1 MSLGLVSV
9 VTLLHFRGGAFAAS
23 ISSCTVLCLFFAF
36 KVVARLL
43 QPWTLSSSLFVEV
56 NWEVQ
61 VHGTLLLARLLG
73 KEHTG
78 HMGAIYTSWLV
89 VASLGRLVQL
99 GLGRGPFVGPVQ
111 QGRLRPGRAPVFSC
125 NFLSLVELE
134 LRLGVLGRFGFCR
147 AAGKVASLEIFMIFC
162 LPCTSLVL

>member
-1 MSLGLVSV
+1 M
-9 VTLLHFRGGAFAAS
+9 
-23 ISSCTVLCLFFAF
+23 
-36 KVVARLL
+36 RLL
-43 QPWTLSSSLFVEV
+43 QPCTLSLFAEV

-61 VHGTLLLARLLG
+61 VYGTMLLARLLG

-78 HMGAIYTSWLV
+78 HMGTIYTSWLV

-125 NFLSLVELE
+125 DFLSLVELE

-147 AAGKVASLEIFMIFC
+147 AAGKVASLEILVNFC
-162 LPCTSLVL
+162 LTCTSLVL